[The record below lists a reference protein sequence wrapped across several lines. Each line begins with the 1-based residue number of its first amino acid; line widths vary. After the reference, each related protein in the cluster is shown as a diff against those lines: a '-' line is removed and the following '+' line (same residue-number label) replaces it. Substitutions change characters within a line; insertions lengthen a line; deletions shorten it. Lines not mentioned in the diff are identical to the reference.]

1 MALILFILIVIAV
14 CILGAKY
21 GADSRHVEHGRHR
34 STLL

>member
-1 MALILFILIVIAV
+1 MALIFFILIVVAV

-34 STLL
+34 PTLL

>member
-1 MALILFILIVIAV
+1 MALILFVLIVVAV

-34 STLL
+34 PTL